1 MTDLDIPRLRS
12 AYETAR
18 DLLLAE
24 CRSDG
29 DGPVHWT
36 GELSTSALST
46 ATAVM
51 ALQMVRQGGRDASD
65 YGIGGSFDA
74 LIRGGLDWLNSHQN
88 EDGGWGDTVKSLS
101 NISTTMLAHAVF
113 HATGT
118 ADDEAFR
125 ETVAKAKQYIDD
137 AGGVPAVVKRYGKDK
152 TFSVPILT
160 HCALAG
166 LVDWGKITPLPF
178 ELSCVPARFYA
189 AVKMPVVS
197 YALPALIAIGQV
209 RYHFR
214 PTWNPITRVL
224 RRLAIRPSLRVLER
238 IQPPNGGFL
247 EAAPLTSFVTMSL
260 AGMGLVDHVVVQR
273 AVRFLAESVR
283 PDGSW
288 PIDTNLATWTTTLS
302 INALK
307 DDVPDELVDG
317 LADWLLGQQ
326 YKETHPYTNAAPG
339 GWAWTN
345 LPGGVPDAD
354 DTPGAVLALQ
364 QLQANAERCRE
375 TRSRSLSPESGDVS
389 RAADGFGGEGRGEG
403 VLETGP
409 LTPTLSQAI
418 ESHDESKPLAGE
430 REPGQT
436 PDGNGLPSPHQNVV
450 ERSND
455 TRSRSLSPESGDVS
469 RAEDGFGGEGRGEGA
484 LETVPLTP
492 TLSHAI
498 ESHDESK
505 PLAGEREPGQTPD
518 GNALLECRPDQAPR
532 RSGKDA
538 PDATNALPERRRAWS
553 GLQEAQHNAVR
564 WLLDLQNR
572 DGGFPTF
579 CRGWGT
585 LPFDRSSPDIT
596 AHCLRGILVAT
607 PEAGRLKRFF
617 GDRGQYLVK
626 LRIERGAP
634 IREAQSLSKGLGFL
648 KRAQRPDGSWLP
660 LWFGNQYGHDD
671 GNPVYGTSRVLMAY
685 RDLGLMDAPEAQRA
699 AAWLAAV
706 QEGGERAN
714 QNSPAPCV
722 TGSASESPGAGTGRA
737 SGTRQPVQALPAR
750 SSRPSPREGEE
761 AGSNDGGPREARPT
775 LRDAD
780 SSLGSQPS
788 ALSPPRGWGG
798 DAGIAP
804 SVEETALAAEV
815 LLDYPAFRENAFGGI
830 RWLIERVEDGS
841 VCEPSPIGFYFA
853 RLWYFESL
861 YPLIFAVSALRR
873 ALEIADPPTEP

>member
-1 MTDLDIPRLRS
+1 MKLDLPRLRS
-12 AYETAR
+12 AYQTAR
-18 DLLLAE
+18 DLLLRE
-24 CRSDG
+24 CRPDG
-29 DGPVHWT
+29 DGPAHWT

-65 YGIGGSFDA
+65 YGIDGSFGD
-74 LIRGGLDWLNSHQN
+74 LIRGGLDWLKSHQN

-118 ADDEAFR
+118 ADDEEFR
-125 ETVAKAKQYIDD
+125 NTVAKAKQYIDD

-166 LVDWGKITPLPF
+166 LVDWGEVTPLPF

-214 PTWNPITRVL
+214 PTWNPITLLL
-224 RRLAIRPSLRVLER
+224 RKLAIKPSLRVLER

-260 AGMGLVDHVVVQR
+260 AGMGLVDHIVVQR
-273 AVRFLAESVR
+273 AVRFLADSVR

-288 PIDTNLATWTTTLS
+288 PIDTNLATWVTTLS
-302 INALK
+302 INALR
-307 DDVPDELVDG
+307 DDVPKELVDG
-317 LADWLLGQQ
+317 LAEWLLDQQ

-339 GWAWTN
+339 GWAWTD

-364 QLQANAERCRE
+364 NLVGWAEQRE
-375 TRSRSLSPESGDVS
+375 PHQPVAKSGATAGLPGSESGPETEHC
-389 RAADGFGGEGRGEG
+389 RASQQWQ
-403 VLETGP
+403 
-409 LTPTLSQAI
+409 PTS
-418 ESHDESKPLAGE
+418 D
-430 REPGQT
+430 
-436 PDGNGLPSPHQNVV
+436 
-450 ERSND
+450 
-455 TRSRSLSPESGDVS
+455 
-469 RAEDGFGGEGRGEGA
+469 
-484 LETVPLTP
+484 
-492 TLSHAI
+492 
-498 ESHDESK
+498 
-505 PLAGEREPGQTPD
+505 
-518 GNALLECRPDQAPR
+518 
-532 RSGKDA
+532 
-538 PDATNALPERRRAWS
+538 ALPERRSAWS
-553 GLQEAQHNAVR
+553 GLREAQQNAVC

-596 AHCLRGILVAT
+596 AHCLRAIAGWLAGPRKFDIDVWKDWAGQNLKYLVAKHADLIDSGDIVAEEIG
-607 PEAGRLKRFF
+607 PEGLPQHRAAIGLDQGLLFLRKR
-617 GDRGQYLVK
+617 
-626 LRIERGAP
+626 
-634 IREAQSLSKGLGFL
+634 
-648 KRAQRPDGSWLP
+648 QRPDGSWLP

-685 RDLGLMDAPEAQRA
+685 RDLGLMDTPEAQRA
-699 AAWLAAV
+699 AAWLASV
-706 QEGGERAN
+706 QEDVSGKRVPTQQEFHPPSGGVGREERA
-714 QNSPAPCV
+714 
-722 TGSASESPGAGTGRA
+722 AGEGCDKPVD
-737 SGTRQPVQALPAR
+737 GEKEPVQALPAR
-750 SSRPSPREGEE
+750 SERPSLREGE
-761 AGSNDGGPREARPT
+761 AAHSGGSGPREVQPTRREGGTAGLPSSECESEPGTEHCRTSRQWHPTDRPLT
-775 LRDAD
+775 PALSPNERAGASDAD
-780 SSLGSQPS
+780 SSPLLCSPAPLGSQPS
-788 ALSPPRGWGG
+788 PLTPSRGWGG

-815 LLDYPAFRENAFGGI
+815 LLDYEHYRESAFAGI

-873 ALEIADPPTEP
+873 ALEIEDPPTEP

>member
-1 MTDLDIPRLRS
+1 MDLDIPRLRS

-29 DGPVHWT
+29 SGPAHWT

-51 ALQMVRQGGRDASD
+51 ALQMVRRGGRNASN
-65 YGIGGSFDA
+65 YGIDGSFDE
-74 LIRGGLDWLNSHQN
+74 LVRGGLGWLKSHQN
-88 EDGGWGDTVKSLS
+88 DDGGWGDTVKSLS

-113 HATGT
+113 HATCT
-118 ADDEAFR
+118 AEDEAFR
-125 ETVAKAKQYIDD
+125 ETVTNAKRYIDD

-166 LVDWGKITPLPF
+166 LVDWHEVTQLPF

-209 RYHFR
+209 RHHFLS
-214 PTWNPITRVL
+214 TWNPITLAL
-224 RRLAIRPSLRVLER
+224 RNMAIKPSLRVLER

-260 AGMGLVDHVVVQR
+260 AGMGLVDHIVVQR
-273 AVRFLAESVR
+273 AVRFLADSVR

-288 PIDTNLATWTTTLS
+288 PIDTNLATWVTTLS
-302 INALK
+302 VNALK
-307 DDVPDELVDG
+307 DDVPEELRDG
-317 LADWLLGQQ
+317 LTEWLLDQQ

-364 QLQANAERCRE
+364 NLVGWVEHRE
-375 TRSRSLSPESGDVS
+375 AHQSEDQMGAT
-389 RAADGFGGEGRGEG
+389 A
-403 VLETGP
+403 
-409 LTPTLSQAI
+409 
-418 ESHDESKPLAGE
+418 
-430 REPGQT
+430 
-436 PDGNGLPSPHQNVV
+436 GLPSSESEPETKHC
-450 ERSND
+450 R
-455 TRSRSLSPESGDVS
+455 TSRQWHPKV
-469 RAEDGFGGEGRGEGA
+469 
-484 LETVPLTP
+484 
-492 TLSHAI
+492 
-498 ESHDESK
+498 
-505 PLAGEREPGQTPD
+505 
-518 GNALLECRPDQAPR
+518 DQA
-532 RSGKDA
+532 
-538 PDATNALPERRRAWS
+538 
-553 GLQEAQHNAVR
+553 QQNAVR

-596 AHCLRGILVAT
+596 AHCLRAIARWLAGPEGFDINVLSGLAGEKLKYLVARYADLID
-607 PEAGRLKRFF
+607 AGDIVAEEIEPDSLPKHRAAVALDAGLQFLLKR
-617 GDRGQYLVK
+617 
-626 LRIERGAP
+626 
-634 IREAQSLSKGLGFL
+634 
-648 KRAQRPDGSWLP
+648 QRPDGSWLP

-685 RDLGLMDAPEAQRA
+685 RDLGLMDAREAQRA
-699 AAWLAAV
+699 AAWLASV
-706 QEGGERAN
+706 QEGCDVAN
-714 QNSPAPCV
+714 
-722 TGSASESPGAGTGRA
+722 
-737 SGTRQPVQALPAR
+737 SG
-750 SSRPSPREGEE
+750 
-761 AGSNDGGPREARPT
+761 DGGPLEARPT
-775 LRDAD
+775 LREAGSPLTPALSPKRGEGASVPGSTLDPLPSGGTAGLP
-780 SSLGSQPS
+780 SSESEAETEHCATGRKWQATSLQASSSARGPQPS
-788 ALSPPRGWGG
+788 ALDRARGWGG

-804 SVEETALAAEV
+804 SVEETSLAAEV
-815 LLDYPAFRENAFGGI
+815 LLDYEPFRPHAFAGI
-830 RWLIERVEDGS
+830 QWLIERVEDGT
-841 VCEPSPIGFYFA
+841 VAEPTPIGFYFA

-873 ALEIADPPTEP
+873 ALEIADLPAEP